1 MAVKTSIPKIAHPYA
16 EALMALGQ
24 KTNTVDCINK
34 DVNIISVLLNES
46 KDFKSFL

>member
-24 KTNTVDCINK
+24 KTK
-34 DVNIISVLLNES
+34 DRKSVV
-46 KDFKSFL
+46 